1 MSGIY
6 FITGAYNAESTIR
19 RAIESILGQTHGD
32 FMYYCL
38 DNGSKDAT
46 GDIIQEYAKKDK
58 RVIPLRHEINCMG
71 RMYNAENRSLVSPM
85 FHDQNGFFAFLDADD
100 EYHQDFLKTTLSFA
114 NENALD
120 MVLSGTEYISPD
132 GSSCVDAPAE
142 TLVLEGEQL
151 VHRLPEYY
159 NYAVY
164 VWSALIS
171 TRLQPALNFPA
182 QMENAANLQDAKSML
197 QMLSFSRRVGVL
209 PESLH
214 KYYVTSGSL
223 SFAYTPNWF
232 WWVNEIQ
239 QNLRMFIL
247 SAGPMSKQ
255 NEDFLNKR
263 FFTGLEFM
271 LKRLRMANV
280 STATRA
286 LDMIDVFDDERTRT
300 LLALN
305 WKNIGI
311 TVEKHAF
318 LQENL
323 SWASA
328 QTDDDSAHN
337 LIRQLV
343 DMLEN
348 LLREY

>member
-1 MSGIY
+1 
-6 FITGAYNAESTIR
+6 
-19 RAIESILGQTHGD
+19 
-32 FMYYCL
+32 
-38 DNGSKDAT
+38 
-46 GDIIQEYAKKDK
+46 
-58 RVIPLRHEINCMG
+58 
-71 RMYNAENRSLVSPM
+71 
-85 FHDQNGFFAFLDADD
+85 
-100 EYHQDFLKTTLSFA
+100 
-114 NENALD
+114 
-120 MVLSGTEYISPD
+120 
-132 GSSCVDAPAE
+132 
-142 TLVLEGEQL
+142 
-151 VHRLPEYY
+151 
-159 NYAVY
+159 
-164 VWSALIS
+164 
-171 TRLQPALNFPA
+171 
-182 QMENAANLQDAKSML
+182 ML